1 MTKHT
6 PTTQD
11 IERLAEAMHGLE
23 DPPPNYL
30 VLKNLAS
37 MALTAI
43 AAEPSLASF
52 VLPTREQ
59 IKDALGGHGLTATG
73 RNNTASALIAAGYAR
88 EDPPPLF
95 DPMVAPIG
103 EVIEQTQNGTQQRVV
118 LLHNNVCFGGSSEPI
133 TGDGL
138 DMAVRR
144 LAVKVLG
151 GGE

>member
-6 PTTQD
+6 PTTEE

-23 DPPPNYL
+23 DPPPSYL
-30 VLKNLAS
+30 VLKERAKY
-37 MALTAI
+37 ALLSI
-43 AAEPSLASF
+43 AADPTLVSF

-59 IKDALGGHGLTATG
+59 IKITLGGHGLTVIG
-73 RNNTASALIAAGYAR
+73 RNNAASALIAAGYAR

-95 DPMVAPIG
+95 DPMTAPIG
-103 EVIEQTQNGTQQRVV
+103 KVLEQIQNGTHQRVV
-118 LLHNNVCFGGSSEPI
+118 LLTDSVCFGGSSEPI
-133 TGDGL
+133 TDDGL